1 MNAFFTGFANRKE
14 IFVGNKAKDEF
25 QNGVL
30 QENKVPPNF
39 PKNELI
45 RTQV

>member
-30 QENKVPPNF
+30 QENKVPQIFRKTN
-39 PKNELI
+39 
-45 RTQV
+45 